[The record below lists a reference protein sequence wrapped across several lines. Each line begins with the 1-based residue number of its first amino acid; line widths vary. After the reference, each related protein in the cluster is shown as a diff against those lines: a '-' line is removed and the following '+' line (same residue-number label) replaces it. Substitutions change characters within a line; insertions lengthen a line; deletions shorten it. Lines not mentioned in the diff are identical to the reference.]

1 MLKFVLMNRRGQK
14 ACIFLILLLI
24 CATFTLRH
32 LQSETDALTPLEKA
46 EKLIITGNYYKALL
60 VLKPLLISDEKSEAQ
75 EQALWIA
82 HQLGDKVT
90 GIIDSEA
97 SAIYR
102 HMIDE
107 GNDIVSARQ
116 AEDKT
121 YMEKVNPINEF
132 GADIVDCE
140 MAGRYYDKGFL
151 QRLIDKY
158 PNSPKRPIAEYHLI
172 YNGWGMPEDGD
183 VDKALKV
190 LYAYVEKYEK
200 TGRFEVYKA
209 YLDIAQF
216 HHGLWAA
223 LTYPDE
229 PGPGGNMGD
238 GITSEDPEKDKK
250 RAAAHKA
257 EALKYYAL
265 YHINPYGLPYDDS
278 YDRLK
283 KNEAFGWHF
292 ITWGC

>member
-60 VLKPLLISDEKSEAQ
+60 VLKPLLMSDEKSEAQ

-82 HQLGDKVT
+82 HQLGGRVI
-90 GIIDSEA
+90 GILP
-97 SAIYR
+97 
-102 HMIDE
+102 
-107 GNDIVSARQ
+107 V
-116 AEDKT
+116 EDRAFR
-121 YMEKVNPINEF
+121 EKVATINEF

-200 TGRFEVYKA
+200 SGRFEVYKA